1 MRQRTLTTLLLAAL
15 LAGCTTGT
23 RGSRRP
29 RSEDPVQGPE
39 AARGAAA
46 APTDRAPR
54 SVEGDPGVIPG
65 TPSIRIVW
73 EALYVEQER
82 FRTSKYRPTDQDT
95 FGAPD
100 FEVILVNA
108 SFVPTPEQDRENRS
122 QTAVGRLA
130 RVPDAEM
137 TGLLNELES
146 LGFFRYAK
154 PTDAV
159 RPYFG
164 SDRARGR
171 VTVERGGE
179 SLTLVSYRG
188 LGLQESTKAIPGI
201 YAQAKYAI
209 QVLKNRTPSMA
220 AKDAKVVP
228 LRPKTPAPAGGAA
241 APPAGS
247 PPPKAPA
254 GAPK

>member
-1 MRQRTLTTLLLAAL
+1 MRHGTLTTFLLAAL

-29 RSEDPVQGPE
+29 RAEDPVRGPE
-39 AARGAAA
+39 AASGAPEAA
-46 APTDRAPR
+46 APRTPR
-54 SVEGDPGVIPG
+54 STEGDPGVVPG
-65 TPSIRIVW
+65 TPPIRIVW
-73 EALYVEQER
+73 QALYVEQER
-82 FRTSKYRPTDQDT
+82 FRNSKWRPTNQET
-95 FGAPD
+95 FGEPD

-122 QTAVGRLA
+122 EIAVGRLA
-130 RVPDAEM
+130 RVPDADM
-137 TGLLNELES
+137 VGLVAELER

-164 SDRARGR
+164 SERARGR

-188 LGLQESTKAIPGI
+188 LGLQDQTREIPQI

-209 QVLKNRTPSMA
+209 QVLKNRNPSMA
-220 AKDAKVVP
+220 AKSAKVEP
-228 LRPKTPAPAGGAA
+228 LRPKTPAPSGGV
-241 APPAGS
+241 PGS
-247 PPPKAPA
+247 GTSAPA
-254 GAPK
+254 PK